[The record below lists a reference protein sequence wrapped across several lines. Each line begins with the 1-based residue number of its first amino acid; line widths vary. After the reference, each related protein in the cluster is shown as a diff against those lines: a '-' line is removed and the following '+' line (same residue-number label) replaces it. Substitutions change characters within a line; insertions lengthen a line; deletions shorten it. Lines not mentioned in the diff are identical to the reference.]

1 MEMQTH
7 EIVRMYKEA
16 ADKKKQIVILSQMNL
31 CTPEEIREELVKG
44 GIDPRTLPRKR
55 KQPGEKKA
63 EETTAEP
70 AASAVLIPMADAPLV
85 REALDLIAAWGF
97 KYKTIAFNWVKQNKR
112 GNGLFWGLGNWT
124 RSNSEICLLAIKGK
138 PKRVSA
144 SVHSV
149 VMTPLQKHSQKPDE
163 VRDRIVEL
171 MGDLP
176 RIELFARSA
185 AEGWDCWGNEA
196 PQNNTEI

>member
-63 EETTAEP
+63 EETTADP

-85 REALDLIAAWGF
+85 REALLFYAGDIQGELAERRKEVVTLEQAA
-97 KYKTIAFNWVKQNKR
+97 
-112 GNGLFWGLGNWT
+112 GN
-124 RSNSEICLLAIKGK
+124 I
-138 PKRVSA
+138 V
-144 SVHSV
+144 
-149 VMTPLQKHSQKPDE
+149 
-163 VRDRIVEL
+163 RIVNS
-171 MGDLP
+171 
-176 RIELFARSA
+176 IEKQSK
-185 AEGWDCWGNEA
+185 EVQ
-196 PQNNTEI
+196 PQ